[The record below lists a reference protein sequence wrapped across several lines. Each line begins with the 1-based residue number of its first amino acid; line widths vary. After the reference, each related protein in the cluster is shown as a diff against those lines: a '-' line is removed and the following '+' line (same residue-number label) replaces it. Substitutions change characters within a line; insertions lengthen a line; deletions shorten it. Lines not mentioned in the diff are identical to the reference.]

1 MFNFCS
7 LYSGSSGNSLL
18 VQTANTKILIDAG
31 ESAKKIVEALS
42 SVNIDV
48 NDLDAI
54 IVTHE
59 HSDHVKGLGT
69 LSKKYNIPVYANKK
83 TWDAMPEQ
91 EAKILDI
98 NGPGR
103 ELPIKVYLFQGLP
116 KGDKM
121 ETVIQKMVELGV
133 YGIVPVST
141 KRSIVK
147 LDAKKVANKVKRW
160 NAISE
165 SAAKQSK
172 RGIIPRVNDVCT
184 FKQAIDMAKELD
196 MIIMPYEEA
205 DDMEKTRNI
214 IRGLKKDTSV
224 GIFIGPEGGFAK
236 EEVNAV
242 MEENGTPI
250 TLGKRILRT
259 ETAGMAIMSVIMF
272 MMEE

>member
-1 MFNFCS
+1 M
-7 LYSGSSGNSLL
+7 
-18 VQTANTKILIDAG
+18 
-31 ESAKKIVEALS
+31 
-42 SVNIDV
+42 
-48 NDLDAI
+48 
-54 IVTHE
+54 
-59 HSDHVKGLGT
+59 
-69 LSKKYNIPVYANKK
+69 
-83 TWDAMPEQ
+83 
-91 EAKILDI
+91 
-98 NGPGR
+98 
-103 ELPIKVYLFQGLP
+103 PIKVYLFQGLP

-147 LDAKKVANKVKRW
+147 LDAKKAANKVKRW